1 MAKSIKTSKRNI
13 VVMLLGSSKELTFRR
28 IIKRKLVAT
37 GLEKRNV
44 IIMEDVKKLKRNFD
58 YGDLDEKFEWI
69 MSNLKP
75 KLIFVIFHKK
85 VRNIDGVIFEI
96 GWLCGKLRANI
107 LSEKLRFL
115 FEKGYNLDK
124 TPSYIQALF
133 IKIRQAPF
141 DESNDY
147 RKCSDQIINMINPYL
162 KPS

>member
-1 MAKSIKTSKRNI
+1 MTKSIKIPKKDL
-13 VVMLLGSSKELTFRR
+13 VVMLLGSSKEVPFRR
-28 IIKRKLVAT
+28 TIKRKLVAT
-37 GLEKRNV
+37 GLEKKNV
-44 IIMEDVKKLKRNFD
+44 IIMEDVKKLKKNFD

-69 MSNLKP
+69 VSNLQP

-96 GWLCGKLRANI
+96 GWLCGRLRANN

-124 TPSYIQALF
+124 TPSYIEALF
-133 IKIRQAPF
+133 IKIKQAPF
-141 DESNDY
+141 DESKDY

-162 KPS
+162 KSA